1 MGYEDRRMLMKRP
14 RRDSGFTM
22 IEMAV
27 TMTIFAIL
35 VTVGVPSMSMWIR
48 NNKVRTVSD
57 SLQTGLRLAQA
68 ESLRRSRQ
76 VVFALTDTPNARPV
90 AAAADAKSWAIFSV
104 PSMTD
109 GSEQPEFIQSGVLSN
124 LSSNVQ
130 VISNGTA
137 AICFNSVGRLTNN
150 ASASVVLITG
160 GATCSQPTAVA
171 PAIPMQKFNIS
182 VPGGDRPLQV
192 NLGLGGQVHMCDPG
206 VPLTDTHPE
215 GCPP

>member
-1 MGYEDRRMLMKRP
+1 MQRSRRA
-14 RRDSGFTM
+14 SGFTM
-22 IEMAV
+22 IEMSV
-27 TMTIFAIL
+27 TLTIFAIL
-35 VTVGVPSMSMWIR
+35 VIMGVPAMTTWIR

-76 VVFALTDTPNARPV
+76 VVFALTNSTTPAQKPLPAV
-90 AAAADAKSWAIFSV
+90 VDGTSWAVWTV

-124 LSSNVQ
+124 ASTNVQ

-137 AICFNSVGRLTNN
+137 AVCFNSVGRLTNN
-150 ASASVVLITG
+150 ASANVTAITG
-160 GATCSQPTAVA
+160 GAICSQPTVGA
-171 PAIPMQKFNIS
+171 PPVQQFNIS
-182 VPGGDRPLQV
+182 IPGGDRPLQV

-206 VPLTDTHPE
+206 VPISDAHPE
-215 GCPP
+215 GCP

>member
-1 MGYEDRRMLMKRP
+1 
-14 RRDSGFTM
+14 M

-35 VTVGVPSMSMWIR
+35 VTLGVPAMNTWIR

-76 VVFALTDTPNARPV
+76 VVFALTNSTTPAQKPLPAV
-90 AAAADAKSWAIFSV
+90 VDGTSWAVWTV

-124 LSSNVQ
+124 ASTNVQ

-137 AICFNSVGRLTNN
+137 AVCFNSVGRLTNN
-150 ASASVVLITG
+150 ASANVTAITG
-160 GATCSQPTAVA
+160 GAICSQPTVGA
-171 PAIPMQKFNIS
+171 PPVQQFNIS
-182 VPGGDRPLQV
+182 IPGGDRPLQV

-206 VPLTDTHPE
+206 VAISDAHPE
-215 GCPP
+215 GCP

>member
-1 MGYEDRRMLMKRP
+1 MLMQRS
-14 RRDSGFTM
+14 RRAFGFTM

-35 VTVGVPSMSMWIR
+35 VAVGVPAMTTWIR

-76 VVFALTDTPNARPV
+76 VVFALTNSTTPGVIPLPAV
-90 AAAADAKSWAIFSV
+90 AGGTSWAIWTV

-109 GSEQPEFIQSGVLSN
+109 GSEAPAFIQSGVLSN
-124 LSSNVQ
+124 ASTNVQ
-130 VISNGTA
+130 VASTNNISTV
-137 AICFNSVGRLTNN
+137 CFNSVGRLVANS
-150 ASASVVLITG
+150 SANVTSITG
-160 GATCSQPTAVA
+160 GDICRQPPAA
-171 PAIPMQKFNIS
+171 PPPASPVLKFDITLL
-182 VPGGDRPLQV
+182 GADRPLRV
-192 NLGLGGQVHMCDPG
+192 NLGLGGQVHMCVPG
-206 VPLTDTHPE
+206 MAFDNTHPE